1 MIPFIDLASQQARIR
16 ERIDHNLATVLDHGA
31 YIMGPEVLAI
41 EARLAQ
47 SAGTKHC
54 ISCSSGTDALI
65 LALLAQG
72 LRPGQGV
79 IVPSFTFAA
88 SAEVMPVLGAVPVFA
103 EIDPQTFNLDPA
115 SLAAAMT
122 AASAAGVEIVGIIGV
137 GLFGQPADYTAIGA
151 FAAANGLWVIDDAAQ
166 SFGASWDGVP
176 VGQLADLTCT
186 SFFPAKPLGCYGD
199 GGAVFTDDDDKA
211 EIMRSCRIHGM
222 GRTRYENIRIGM
234 TARLDTMQAAVLDAK
249 LDIFEDELARRQQVA
264 ERYATMLGN
273 LVETPRLAAA
283 ATSSWAQYTIK
294 LPEGADR
301 DHVAT
306 VMRAHDVPTAVYY
319 PVPMHQQP
327 PYRNFPVAD
336 GGLDVTSD
344 LCARVLALPMHPY
357 LEASVQEQIAAAL
370 ATALGAGVMAENV
383 AAEGSVA
390 EGSAAR

>member
-41 EARLAQ
+41 EARLAE

-370 ATALGAGVMAENV
+370 ATALGAGVMAENL
-383 AAEGSVA
+383 AAEGSAA

>member
-115 SLAAAMT
+115 GLAAAMT

-283 ATSSWAQYTIK
+283 ATSSWAQYTVK

-306 VMRAHDVPTAVYY
+306 VMQAHDVPTAVYY

>member
-16 ERIDHNLATVLDHGA
+16 ERIDHHLATVLDHGA

-41 EARLAQ
+41 EARLVEH
-47 SAGTKHC
+47 AGSKHC

-88 SAEVMPVLGAVPVFA
+88 SAEVMPVLGAMPVFA
-103 EIDPQTFNLDPA
+103 EVDPQTFNLDPA
-115 SLAAAMT
+115 RLGDALAT
-122 AASAAGVEIVGIIGV
+122 AGAAGVEVVGIIGV

-151 FAAANGLWVIDDAAQ
+151 FAAENGLWVIDDAAQ
-166 SFGASWDGVP
+166 SFGSSWNDVP

-199 GGAVFTDDDDKA
+199 GGAVFTDDDEKA

-249 LDIFEDELARRQQVA
+249 LDIFADELTRRQQVA
-264 ERYATMLGN
+264 DRYAAMLGH

-283 ATSSWAQYTIK
+283 ATSSWAQYTVK
-294 LPEGADR
+294 LPQGADR
-301 DHVAT
+301 ERIAS
-306 VMRAHDVPTAVYY
+306 VMKTHDVPTAVYY
-319 PVPMHQQP
+319 PVPMHEQP
-327 PYRNFPVAD
+327 PYRHFPVAG

-357 LEASVQEQIAAAL
+357 LEAPVQEQVAAAL
-370 ATALGAGVMAENV
+370 TAALGDSLAIGKSGAPREI
-383 AAEGSVA
+383 ASL
-390 EGSAAR
+390 

>member
-41 EARLAQ
+41 EARLAEH
-47 SAGTKHC
+47 AGTKHC

-65 LALLAQG
+65 LALLAEG

-103 EIDPQTFNLDPA
+103 EVDPQTFNLDPA
-115 SLAAAMT
+115 RLGDALAT
-122 AASAAGVEIVGIIGV
+122 AGAAGVEVVGIIGV
-137 GLFGQPADYTAIGA
+137 GLFGQPADYTTIGT
-151 FAAANGLWVIDDAAQ
+151 FAAENGLWVIDDAAQ
-166 SFGASWDGVP
+166 SFGSSWEGQP
-176 VGQLADLTCT
+176 VGKLADLTCT

-199 GGAVFTDDDDKA
+199 GGAIFTDDDEKA

-249 LDIFEDELARRQQVA
+249 LDIFADELTRRQQVA
-264 ERYATMLGN
+264 DRYAAMLGH

-283 ATSSWAQYTIK
+283 ATSSWAQYTVK
-294 LPEGADR
+294 LPQGTDR
-301 DHVAT
+301 ERIAS
-306 VMRAHDVPTAVYY
+306 VMKMHDVPTAVYY
-319 PVPMHQQP
+319 PVPMHEQP
-327 PYRNFPVAD
+327 PYRHFPVAG

-357 LEASVQEQIAAAL
+357 LEAPVQEQVAAAL
-370 ATALGAGVMAENV
+370 TAALGDSPAIGRSGAPREI
-383 AAEGSVA
+383 AS
-390 EGSAAR
+390 S

>member
-16 ERIDHNLATVLDHGA
+16 SRIDANLATVLDHGA

-103 EIDPQTFNLDPA
+103 EVDPHTFNLDA
-115 SLAAAMT
+115 ANLGAAMT
-122 AASAAGVEIVGIIGV
+122 AASAAGVEVVGIIGV

-211 EIMRSCRIHGM
+211 EIMRSCRVHGM

-264 ERYATMLGN
+264 ERYAAMLGN
-273 LVETPRLAAA
+273 LVETPRLATA
-283 ATSSWAQYTIK
+283 ATSSWAQYTIT
-294 LPEGADR
+294 LPQGADR
-301 DHVAT
+301 DHIAA
-306 VMRAHDVPTAVYY
+306 VMREQGVPTAIYY
-319 PVPMHQQP
+319 PVPMHEQP
-327 PYRNFPVAD
+327 PYRHFPVAG
-336 GGLDVTSD
+336 GGLEVTSD

-357 LEASVQEQIAAAL
+357 LEASVQEQIASAL
-370 ATALGAGVMAENV
+370 ATALG
-383 AAEGSVA
+383 EGSVA
-390 EGSAAR
+390 TGGIASS